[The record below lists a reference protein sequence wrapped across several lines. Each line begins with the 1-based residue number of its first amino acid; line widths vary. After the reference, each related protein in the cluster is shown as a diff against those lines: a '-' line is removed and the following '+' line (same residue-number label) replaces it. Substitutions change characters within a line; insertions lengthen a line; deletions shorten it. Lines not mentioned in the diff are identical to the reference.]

1 MPRGITVNP
10 GKLLHGV
17 NQKARKL
24 QSEGTSLGAEMST
37 RLASYNLQ
45 AVSRF
50 MLRVFIDM
58 KEACHD

>member
-1 MPRGITVNP
+1 MPGGITVNP

-24 QSEGTSLGAEMST
+24 QCEGTSLGAETST